1 MLEPK
6 EKPTNF
12 LSANFCFALVRIF
25 VSHSANFRI
34 VRIFA
39 LCEFSHGANFRT
51 MKNFRT
57 GANFRTMQ
65 NFRTVRIFALNSNPI
80 LFRS

>member
-25 VSHSANFRI
+25 
-34 VRIFA
+34 A
-39 LCEFSHGANFRT
+39 LCEFSHNEKFSHLCKFSHNAKFSHCANFRT
-51 MKNFRT
+51 EQQPNFVSLIIFSSELR
-57 GANFRTMQ
+57 FRCSWY
-65 NFRTVRIFALNSNPI
+65 RWKA
-80 LFRS
+80 